1 MIKILVVDDE
11 PFNIELI
18 SGLLPKEYAVNTAS
32 NGKEALIKVNEM
44 LPDLILLDIIMPE
57 LNGYEVCRRLKND
70 EKTMFIPIVM
80 VTSLT
85 EKEDRIKA
93 IEAGTDDFLNKPVDA
108 VELNARV
115 KSLLRVKKYHDE
127 LLEEQEKLRVL
138 NEELEDKVKERTAS
152 LAAEVDVRKK
162 AEIDLYNTLWELARS
177 KAELERMINITSH
190 EMQKPLQAVSSNLG
204 RLGENYKGK
213 FLDNNAWEMI
223 GDAVDG
229 TFGMQRRVNDLN
241 AFSRVPIR
249 KEPTDTRTILDGAL
263 SDIDVVVKKTGAE
276 IIYDKL
282 PEVLCDRIQLRQ
294 LFHHLLYNAI
304 KYSSE
309 WTPKVHISAA
319 QEGDDWVFTVQ
330 DNGIGID
337 PKDVDNLFNISE
349 DLHEGQTEQGIGL
362 AVCKKIV
369 ESHGGRIWVES
380 EKGKGSKFHFT
391 IPKK

>member
-1 MIKILVVDDE
+1 MTKILVVDDE
-11 PFNIELI
+11 PVNIELI
-18 SGLLPKEYAVNTAS
+18 SGLLPEEYAVKTAS
-32 NGKEALIKVNEM
+32 NGKEALIKVKETS
-44 LPDLILLDIIMPE
+44 PDLILLDIIMPE
-57 LNGYEVCRRLKND
+57 LNGYEVCRRLKSD

-93 IEAGTDDFLNKPVDA
+93 IEAGADDFLNKPVDA

-115 KSLLRVKKYHDE
+115 KSLLRIKKYHDE

-138 NEELEDKVKERTAS
+138 NEELEDKVKQRTGS
-152 LAAEVDVRKK
+152 LAAEVEVRKK

-177 KAELERMINITSH
+177 KAELERLINITSR
-190 EMQKPLQAVSSNLG
+190 EMEKPLLAVSSNLG
-204 RLGENYKGK
+204 RLGDSYKGK

-223 GDAVDG
+223 GDAIDG

-241 AFSRVPIR
+241 AFSRASTR
-249 KEPTDTRTILDGAL
+249 KEPADTGTILEGAL
-263 SDIDVVVKKTGAE
+263 SDLGAVVKKTGAE
-276 IIYDKL
+276 IIHDKL

-304 KYSSE
+304 KYCAARP
-309 WTPKVHISAA
+309 PKVHISAA

-337 PKDVDNLFNISE
+337 PKGVDNLFQISE
-349 DLHEGQTEQGIGL
+349 EQGKGQTETCVGL

-369 ESHGGRIWVES
+369 ERHGGRIWVES